1 MPANAVSIA
10 LHATR
15 NNVTVIGICV
25 DKTNNV
31 RRGSV
36 CNAETVHS
44 GLVENKTGTDERAGL
59 QVTRKFV
66 L

>member
-10 LHATR
+10 LQATR
-15 NNVTVIGICV
+15 NNVSAIGICV

-31 RRGSV
+31 RRGFV
-36 CNAETVHS
+36 CNAESVHS
-44 GLVENKTGTDERAGL
+44 GLDENEAGTDERASL